1 MSQNNSI
8 LSYNEL
14 GSINDYNPPSK
25 KSLQIKSH
33 SKNSK
38 PSSNDSKNLS
48 IKSSSIKNQKID
60 NNSKIHV
67 VPPMNIEN
75 NSKIHEVPPM
85 KIEKKTESPIKNE
98 IARKILEEMLY
109 NNPEKMNSHILEFR
123 RKKVIKSRV
132 SKFYELF
139 KSQDYNQSLENI
151 NNVEK
156 DFIQKPKILASKFIK
171 KIRKSPILRRLYNF
185 WKKKSNHYQTCY
197 KILEVVNEP
206 GFEKYVEETSDL
218 TKQQFP
224 ELNKK

>member
-1 MSQNNSI
+1 MSNNNSI
-8 LSYNEL
+8 ISYNEL
-14 GSINDYNPPSK
+14 GSINDYKSLEK
-25 KSLQIKSH
+25 KSLIIKS
-33 SKNSK
+33 NSAENIISPK
-38 PSSNDSKNLS
+38 
-48 IKSSSIKNQKID
+48 SSIKN
-60 NNSKIHV
+60 
-67 VPPMNIEN
+67 E
-75 NSKIHEVPPM
+75 
-85 KIEKKTESPIKNE
+85 KTESPIKNE

-109 NNPEKMNSHILEFR
+109 NNPKIMKTPILEFR

-156 DFIQKPKILASKFIK
+156 DFIHKPKIKESKFIK

-185 WKKKSNHYQTCY
+185 WKRKSNHYPTCY

-224 ELNKK
+224 ELKLVN